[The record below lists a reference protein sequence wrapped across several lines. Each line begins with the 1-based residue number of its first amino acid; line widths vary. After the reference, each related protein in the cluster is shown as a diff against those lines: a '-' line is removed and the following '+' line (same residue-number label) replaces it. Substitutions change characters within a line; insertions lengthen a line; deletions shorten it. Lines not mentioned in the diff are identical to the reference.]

1 MEIPRKFLHDRLVLL
16 LITVMA
22 ILVVIGVSIVLL
34 RFDVSRN
41 PTTIV
46 SYRPNVS
53 GTQYISGKPIDIY
66 SLAVFMVFTA
76 GAAIVISSHIYAAK
90 RQAALFLLSSTI
102 FLLVLSTIVA
112 NSLISIQ

>member
-1 MEIPRKFLHDRLVLL
+1 MEIPKKFLHDRLVLL

-22 ILVVIGVSIVLL
+22 VLVVIGVSVVLL

-46 SYRPNVS
+46 AYRPNITGS
-53 GTQYISGKPIDIY
+53 QYLSGKPIDIY
-66 SLAVFMVFTA
+66 SLAVFMLVTSF
-76 GAAIVISSHIYAAK
+76 AAIFISARIYNAK
-90 RQAALFLLSSTI
+90 RPAALFMLSSTI
-102 FLLVLSTIVA
+102 FLLILTTIVA